1 MPPLPTSRFDF
12 PVPERLIARMPAAR
26 RDASRLLVVDRASRR
41 LEHRTFAELG
51 DFLRPGDLLVRNNA
65 SVLPAR
71 LRALRPTGGQVECL
85 LLQPLGG
92 GERWRCLVR
101 PGRKLAPGATFTAP
115 GGEFSG
121 RIEARREDG
130 TAEVAFTTASGE
142 SLTAVANRVGAVPLP
157 PYIERARE
165 TAGETNAGAFPD
177 RERYQTVYAE
187 PSRQV
192 AAAARLAEDDDQ
204 TRRVTCWQQF
214 ARYARQAADYRE
226 RALDAANAGGDYA
239 IGKQRIAVVEST
251 PQRFVYHKDGRNVR
265 ISPRADVPG
274 PIVTAILRAWF
285 AAADQPGNHVF
296 LGTYLLARSE
306 PNARLAAAEW
316 NLAGQRG
323 EDVSNLE
330 PLLQDPIIRAAA
342 AE

>member
-121 RIEARREDG
+121 RIEAR
-130 TAEVAFTTASGE
+130 
-142 SLTAVANRVGAVPLP
+142 P
-157 PYIERARE
+157 
-165 TAGETNAGAFPD
+165 
-177 RERYQTVYAE
+177 
-187 PSRQV
+187 
-192 AAAARLAEDDDQ
+192 
-204 TRRVTCWQQF
+204 
-214 ARYARQAADYRE
+214 
-226 RALDAANAGGDYA
+226 
-239 IGKQRIAVVEST
+239 
-251 PQRFVYHKDGRNVR
+251 
-265 ISPRADVPG
+265 
-274 PIVTAILRAWF
+274 
-285 AAADQPGNHVF
+285 
-296 LGTYLLARSE
+296 
-306 PNARLAAAEW
+306 
-316 NLAGQRG
+316 
-323 EDVSNLE
+323 
-330 PLLQDPIIRAAA
+330 
-342 AE
+342 